1 MKKNKLGTSLEKF
14 MKAYHTHYSTL
25 SSQILSEMMDMYAD
39 DPSFQDLFS
48 ILSIDRKQ
56 AIDTLQSSIAINKVF
71 FQAKNDFVE
80 DFIKNL
86 REMSNLREE
95 EKRIEEQNEKEAAK
109 SSEKN
114 KKIKQLILDLGL
126 SSKQKEILKTIL
138 DVK

>member
-1 MKKNKLGTSLEKF
+1 MKKNKLGSSLEKF

-25 SSQILSEMMDMYAD
+25 SSQILCEMMDMYAD

-48 ILSIDRKQ
+48 ILSTDRKQ
-56 AIDTLQSSIAINKVF
+56 AVETLQNSIAINKVF
-71 FQAKNDFVE
+71 FQVKNDFVE

-86 REMSNLREE
+86 REMNNTQEE
-95 EKRIEEQNEKEAAK
+95 EKRLEEQNEREAAK

-126 SSKQKEILKTIL
+126 STQQKQILKTIL